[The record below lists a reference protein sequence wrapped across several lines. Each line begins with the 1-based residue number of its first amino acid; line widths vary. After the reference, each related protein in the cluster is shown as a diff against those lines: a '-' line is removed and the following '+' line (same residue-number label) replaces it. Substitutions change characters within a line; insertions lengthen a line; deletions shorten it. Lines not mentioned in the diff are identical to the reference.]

1 MAKILIVDD
10 EEMMIMLA
18 KRILSRKYEIVTA
31 TSGAEAIELFDREH
45 PDLILSDLMMPEMS
59 GYEMHRILQE
69 KSLEPIP
76 IIFISA
82 DEGEENEIKGFEVG
96 AADYIRKPVRPD
108 VLLRRVG
115 NIIDNLDKI
124 HGLEVAASTDPL
136 TKLLNK
142 SGAQKEIGELVKKSS
157 GALLMIDLDSF
168 KLVND
173 IYGHAAGDKIL
184 ICFSELIKKIIRAND
199 LAGRMGGD
207 EFVAFVQNVND
218 EKVLQEK
225 TAFMNEQL
233 LIAAKELLSESMNIP
248 LGTSIGAVFVPDEG
262 TDFQTLCKKA
272 DKALYEVKQHGKH
285 GIAFYGKHNSTEKNF
300 SAGISQMR
308 MILGERNV
316 EPGAY
321 FVEFETFKKIYQF
334 MARVVDNEKKGLVL
348 MQFTLN
354 DENFAEEFKDA
365 LIHSLRKSDCV
376 TRNGKKFLVL
386 LLGMTDA
393 ELDGV
398 RDRIFSRLKNNLV
411 GKFSFEREEI
421 F

>member
-31 TSGAEAIELFDREH
+31 TSGAEAIELFDSEQ

-69 KSLEPIP
+69 KTTEPIP

-124 HGLEVAASTDPL
+124 HGLEVKASTDPL

-142 SGAQKEIGELVKKSS
+142 SGSQKEIGELVKKSS

-184 ICFSELIKKIIRAND
+184 IRFSELIKKIIRAND

-207 EFVAFVQNVND
+207 EFVAFLQNVTN

-225 TAFMNEQL
+225 TFFMNEQL
-233 LIAAKELLSESMNIP
+233 LATAKELFGESMNIP
-248 LGTSIGAVFVPDEG
+248 LGTSVGAVFVPDEG
-262 TDFQTLCKKA
+262 TDFQTLYKKA
-272 DKALYEVKQHGKH
+272 DSALYEVKHHGKH
-285 GIAFYGKHNSTEKNF
+285 GVAVFGKNNLTEKNL
-300 SAGISQMR
+300 SEGISQMR
-308 MILGERNV
+308 MIFGERNV

-321 FVEFETFKKIYQF
+321 FVEFETFKKIYQLLSR
-334 MARVVDNEKKGLVL
+334 MADNYKKGLTL
-348 MQFTLN
+348 MQFTLP
-354 DENFAEEFKDA
+354 EKIFAEEFKEI
-365 LIHSLRKSDCV
+365 LIRSLRKSDCV
-376 TRNGKKFLVL
+376 TQSGNKFLIL
-386 LLGMTDA
+386 LMEATEKESDTVK
-393 ELDGV
+393 E
-398 RDRIFSRLKNNLV
+398 RIFSRVKNFCV
-411 GKFSFEREEI
+411 DKIEFECEEI